1 MKLWLRKL
9 VVAFVAVMTLG
20 IYIPPITLTADAD
33 ESKDA
38 ISEKS
43 NINDERSTAAVTENE
58 IEEEQWGQQT
68 FGDFPA
74 LKEVYLEQLTEN
86 AKDQAFMKFGP
97 RMIDRLEDEFTTDIL
112 PVIEDVLEAVFDQA
126 DEDELR
132 YYAITEEPARGFGE
146 RIFNVYDMRDQSDL
160 IRFHVRRE
168 NRPLEGY
175 WFNFHYHLSDDQF
188 EAHYDIGEIYWDKN
202 IPPKWMS

>member
-1 MKLWLRKL
+1 MKLWLRKI

-20 IYIPPITLTADAD
+20 LYIPPIALTLDAD

-43 NINDERSTAAVTENE
+43 NIDEQQSAVAVVEHEIRDERRSQPTLEDRPTARET
-58 IEEEQWGQQT
+58 
-68 FGDFPA
+68 
-74 LKEVYLEQLTEN
+74 YLEHLTEG
-86 AKDQAFMKFGP
+86 AKEQAFMKFGP
-97 RMIDRLEDEFTTDIL
+97 RMIDRVEDEFTTDIL
-112 PVIEDVLEAVFDQA
+112 PVIEDVIEAVIDRA
-126 DEDELR
+126 DEDELA
-132 YYAITEEPARGFGE
+132 YYAITEEPAHGFGE
-146 RIFNVYDMRDQSDL
+146 RIFNVYDVRNQSDL
-160 IRFHVRRE
+160 VRFHVRRE

-188 EAHYDIGEIYWDKN
+188 ETHHDIGEIYWDKN